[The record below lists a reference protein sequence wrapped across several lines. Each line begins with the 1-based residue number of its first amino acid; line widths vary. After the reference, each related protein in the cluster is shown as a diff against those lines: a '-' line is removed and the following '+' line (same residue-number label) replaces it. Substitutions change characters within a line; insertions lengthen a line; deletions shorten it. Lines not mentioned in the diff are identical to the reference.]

1 MAKSRFA
8 IACFLWRRCR
18 FAFSWF
24 GRLFLRAC
32 LLVFGARR
40 RLCVGFS
47 FFRLCAVLFSKANK
61 AFQYTQYTGYKG
73 FTIMKHNI
81 SITMEQKLFREI
93 ENTRGREKRSTFI
106 EHLIIMGLKS
116 YITKNEELATKSRKP
131 QLTALPT

>member
-1 MAKSRFA
+1 
-8 IACFLWRRCR
+8 
-18 FAFSWF
+18 
-24 GRLFLRAC
+24 
-32 LLVFGARR
+32 
-40 RLCVGFS
+40 
-47 FFRLCAVLFSKANK
+47 
-61 AFQYTQYTGYKG
+61 
-73 FTIMKHNI
+73 MKHNI